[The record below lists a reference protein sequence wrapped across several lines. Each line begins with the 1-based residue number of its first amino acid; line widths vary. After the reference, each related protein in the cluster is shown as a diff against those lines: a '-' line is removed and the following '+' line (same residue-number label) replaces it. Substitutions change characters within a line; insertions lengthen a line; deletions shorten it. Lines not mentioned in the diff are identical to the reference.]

1 LIHDLVLWDA
11 AGQVFRETSEQAVD
25 KGGMIMS
32 VEVPILLVAEGRK
45 PGQRVF
51 VDQPELIIGR
61 DEQCDLVIAD
71 RRVSR
76 RHARIRLRDEKYLL
90 EDLGS
95 KNGTF
100 VNGQE
105 VDEPR
110 ALQDG
115 DEVQIALCCKLT
127 FVDAE
132 ATAPVVFEEPEKGL
146 TMDLESRR
154 VWVAGK
160 ELAPPLSP
168 AQYRLLELLYQEPG
182 RVYSRD
188 EVVEAVWP
196 EDDRAGISEQAI
208 DALARRLRER
218 LSEANPT
225 VQYVVTVR
233 GHGFRL
239 ENVAV

>member
-1 LIHDLVLWDA
+1 LTETAMLMEVDGPN
-11 AGQVFRETSEQAVD
+11 AGKRIFLEQAD
-25 KGGMIMS
+25 
-32 VEVPILLVAEGRK
+32 
-45 PGQRVF
+45 
-51 VDQPELIIGR
+51 LIIGR
-61 DEQCDLVIAD
+61 DETCDLVIAE
-71 RRVSR
+71 RQVSR
-76 RHARIRLRDEKYLL
+76 QHARIRHEGGRHLL

-105 VDEPR
+105 LEGPY

-115 DEVQIALCCKLT
+115 DEIQIALCCKLT
-127 FVDAE
+127 YVGVD
-132 ATAPVVFEEPEKGL
+132 ATAPVVLEEAFQGL
-146 TMDLESRR
+146 RMNIESKR

-160 ELAPPLSP
+160 ELAPPLSL

-196 EDDRAGISEQAI
+196 EDDREGISEQAI

-218 LSEANPT
+218 LAEFDPET
-225 VQYVVTVR
+225 QYVVTIR

-239 ENVAV
+239 ENAVT